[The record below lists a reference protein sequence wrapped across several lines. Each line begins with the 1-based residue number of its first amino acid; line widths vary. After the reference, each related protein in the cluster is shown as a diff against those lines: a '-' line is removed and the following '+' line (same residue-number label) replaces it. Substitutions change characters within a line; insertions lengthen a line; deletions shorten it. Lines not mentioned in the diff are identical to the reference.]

1 MTNLGKMKLLTKEG
15 KEAVIEV
22 LHQQVCIKDYFDVD
36 KDVRTRKRALV
47 SKVLFNDGLKSTPM
61 TLMLMTEKDG
71 RQVKHLFYYP
81 YNDKDESLHTLV
93 HNVSNDQARVLATQL
108 ARTCNFIK

>member
-1 MTNLGKMKLLTKEG
+1 MTNLMKLKMKKG
-15 KEAVIEV
+15 GEAAVQI
-22 LHQQVCIKDYFDVD
+22 LRQQICIKEYFDAE
-36 KDVRTRKRALV
+36 KDVKTRKRALV
-47 SKVLFNDGLKSTPM
+47 SKILFNDGIKSTPM
-61 TLMLMTEKDG
+61 TLMLMTEKDA

-93 HNVSNDQARVLATQL
+93 HNVSNDQARQLATQL